1 MSDDNTLA
9 AELRDVT
16 GKGAARTLR
25 REGKIPAVI
34 YGDKKPPVSLTLAFN
49 ELNKRYRRGG
59 FLKSTLKVEV
69 DGKSHLVLPKAVQMD
84 PVYDM
89 PVHVDFMR
97 IKQNATLEIMVN
109 VEFLNH
115 EASPGLKRGGTL
127 NVVRHEVELAVP
139 ATAIPDKIQVDLTG
153 MEIGHVIHISE
164 VNLPDNCVPTITD
177 RDFTV
182 ATISGKGAM
191 SDGTEE
197 TTEEVAEE

>member
-49 ELNKRYRRGG
+49 ELNKRYKRGG
-59 FLKSTLKVEV
+59 FLKNTLKVEV

-164 VNLPDNCVPTITD
+164 VNLPDKCVPTITD